1 MSKGDFMEIGILL
14 SFLFFLGLFAGVGLA
29 SMRVKEDTTD
39 DYLVAGRGMHP
50 ALAALSA
57 VSTWNSGYMF
67 IGAVGFTYMMGYNV
81 IWMAIASTAGQII
94 AWAWLYKFIQEEGR
108 ERNVRSLSS
117 LVAEKAG
124 APEAKLAAVLSVLF
138 LSIYAAAQL
147 TSGGKALF
155 VMLGWDEL
163 IGILI
168 GFVLVVA
175 YCYAGGIRASIWT
188 DAVQSCVM
196 IVGSLILCWIALG
209 EVGGFSGLNSEL
221 KSQDP
226 ALTNIMPPD
235 LMFGISMW
243 VFAFFLGGLAV
254 AGQPQVVSRIM
265 TLDSDNDRKQA
276 MIWFFVW
283 QTPFIIMITFI
294 GLASR
299 VLFDSTDFD
308 PELGLPML
316 AMGTMPAIGIG
327 MILASIFAATMSTA
341 DSQVLACT
349 AAITDDIKPE
359 WREDHKTTKKVTL
372 VVAAFA
378 TAISIGGLYI
388 PGGDS
393 VFKLVVLAVYGLGS
407 IFVPLLIIRWAGFK
421 PDSTHSIVMM
431 VSAFSAVMLWSL
443 LPAIMGWKSVAGA
456 DGIFP
461 SVPGMGAAFL
471 SHFLMCKLRGNSNSN
486 WLGRFEISQ
495 AKKNQII
502 GFCVSLLCIVGVG
515 EGAYAIYAP
524 DANDGVSYR
533 GVDDY
538 AVYWNDKTLEIVSGV
553 EYIEDGDFFEFTY
566 TWDDPEELVGFI
578 PINFNVNGLAGETN
592 EETSPQ
598 SPVDQVACAVNSGED
613 AFDILTV
620 EISHREFSESASD
633 DEGFP
638 SGVIVHFTDNGW
650 FFEGIMNQSITP
662 VPNDERD
669 ENYNAQLY
677 VNNTS
682 EAIIYDNLY
691 PNGNHTGDYT
701 AIFRIDAQT
710 GDGACPRTD
719 PGEDVEYSITINGLK
734 DFTVVP
740 KSDLVFE

>member
-1 MSKGDFMEIGILL
+1 MEVIHMSGEIGILI

-29 SMRVKEDTTD
+29 SMRVKKDTTD

-81 IWMAIASTAGQII
+81 LWMAVASMAGQLV
-94 AWAWLYKFIQEEGR
+94 AWAWLYKFIQQEGR

-124 APEAKLAAVLSVLF
+124 APEAKLAAILSVLF

-147 TSGGKALF
+147 TSGGKALL

-226 ALTNIMPPD
+226 ALINIMPPG

-243 VFAFFLGGLAV
+243 AFAFFLGGLAV

-265 TLDSDNDRKQA
+265 TLDSDSDRKQA
-276 MIWFFVW
+276 MVWFFVW

-299 VLFDSTDFD
+299 VLFDSADFD

-316 AMGTMPAIGIG
+316 AMGTMPALGVG

-349 AAITDDIKPE
+349 AAITDDVKPE

-407 IFVPLLIIRWAGFK
+407 VFVPLLIIRWAGFK

-431 VSAFSAVMLWSL
+431 VSAFSAVILWSM
-443 LPAIMGWKSVAGA
+443 LPAIMGWKTVAGA

-471 SHFLMCKLRGNSNSN
+471 AHFLMCAFREGSDSNS
-486 WLGRFEISQ
+486 LGRFKIPEARKSQ
-495 AKKNQII
+495 MI
-502 GFCVSLLCIVGVG
+502 GYGIALLFVAGVA
-515 EGAYAIYAP
+515 EASYAIYAP
-524 DANDGVSYR
+524 EDSPSNADKNEIGVYAINGNITYHEIGSGGEYINDGAMITIEASSDDGTLDGLNIVGFRVISSH
-533 GVDDY
+533 VDD
-538 AVYWNDKTLEIVSGV
+538 E
-553 EYIEDGDFFEFTY
+553 
-566 TWDDPEELVGFI
+566 
-578 PINFNVNGLAGETN
+578 
-592 EETSPQ
+592 
-598 SPVDQVACAVNSGED
+598 
-613 AFDILTV
+613 
-620 EISHREFSESASD
+620 
-633 DEGFP
+633 
-638 SGVIVHFTDNGW
+638 
-650 FFEGIMNQSITP
+650 
-662 VPNDERD
+662 
-669 ENYNAQLY
+669 
-677 VNNTS
+677 
-682 EAIIYDNLY
+682 
-691 PNGNHTGDYT
+691 PNGNPITCAGVSNEDDLVSVSGGIGQNTSSNSGTESPLWTYGLFIPDILNETLTLSIAEIENLLDAGSTG
-701 AIFRIDAQT
+701 F
-710 GDGACPRTD
+710 G
-719 PGEDVEYSITINGLK
+719 EYSFDIEVSTNAGSRPGCNKQDEGEQVDWTIELISLEYEISEV
-734 DFTVVP
+734 T
-740 KSDLVFE
+740 E

>member
-1 MSKGDFMEIGILL
+1 MEVIHMSGEIGILI

-29 SMRVKEDTTD
+29 SMRVKKDTTD

-81 IWMAIASTAGQII
+81 LWMAVASMAGQLV
-94 AWAWLYKFIQEEGR
+94 AWAWLYKFIQQEGR

-124 APEAKLAAVLSVLF
+124 APEAKLAAILSVLF

-147 TSGGKALF
+147 TSGGKALL

-226 ALTNIMPPD
+226 ALINIMPPG

-243 VFAFFLGGLAV
+243 AFAFFLGGLAV

-265 TLDSDNDRKQA
+265 TLDSDSDRKQA
-276 MIWFFVW
+276 MVWFFVW

-299 VLFDSTDFD
+299 VLFDSADFD

-316 AMGTMPAIGIG
+316 AMGTMPALGVG

-349 AAITDDIKPE
+349 AAITDDVKPE

-407 IFVPLLIIRWAGFK
+407 VFVPLLIIRWAGFK

-431 VSAFSAVMLWSL
+431 VSAFSAVILWSM
-443 LPAIMGWKSVAGA
+443 LPAIMGWKTVAGA

-471 SHFLMCKLRGNSNSN
+471 AHFLMCAFREGSDSNS
-486 WLGRFEISQ
+486 LGRFKIPEARKSQ
-495 AKKNQII
+495 MI
-502 GFCVSLLCIVGVG
+502 GYGIALLFVAGVA
-515 EGAYAIYAP
+515 EASYAIYAP
-524 DANDGVSYR
+524 EDSPSNADKNEIGVYAINGNITYHEIGSGGEYINDGAMITIEASSDDGTLDGLNIVGFRVISSH
-533 GVDDY
+533 VDD
-538 AVYWNDKTLEIVSGV
+538 E
-553 EYIEDGDFFEFTY
+553 
-566 TWDDPEELVGFI
+566 
-578 PINFNVNGLAGETN
+578 
-592 EETSPQ
+592 
-598 SPVDQVACAVNSGED
+598 
-613 AFDILTV
+613 
-620 EISHREFSESASD
+620 
-633 DEGFP
+633 
-638 SGVIVHFTDNGW
+638 
-650 FFEGIMNQSITP
+650 
-662 VPNDERD
+662 
-669 ENYNAQLY
+669 
-677 VNNTS
+677 
-682 EAIIYDNLY
+682 
-691 PNGNHTGDYT
+691 PNGNPITCAGVSNEDDLVSVSGGIGQNTSSNSGTESPLWTYGLFIPDILNETLTLSIAEIETLLDAGSTG
-701 AIFRIDAQT
+701 F
-710 GDGACPRTD
+710 G
-719 PGEDVEYSITINGLK
+719 EYSFDIEVSTNAGSRPGCNKQDEGEQVDWTIELISLEYEISEV
-734 DFTVVP
+734 T
-740 KSDLVFE
+740 E

>member
-1 MSKGDFMEIGILL
+1 MEIWILI
-14 SFLFFLGLFAGVGLA
+14 SFLFFLGIFAGVGLA

-81 IWMAIASTAGQII
+81 IWMAIASTLGQLI
-94 AWAWLYKFIQEEGR
+94 AWAWLYKFIQEEGQKR
-108 ERNVRSLSS
+108 SVRSLSS

-124 APEAKLAAVLSVLF
+124 APEAKLAAILSVLF

-209 EVGGFSGLNSEL
+209 EVGGFGGLNAGL
-221 KSQDP
+221 LSQDP
-226 ALTNIMPPD
+226 ALTSMMPPN
-235 LMFGISMW
+235 LMFGFSMW
-243 VFAFFLGGLAV
+243 VLAFFLGGLAV

-276 MIWFFVW
+276 MVWFFVW
-283 QTPFIIMITFI
+283 QTPFIVLITFI

-299 VLFDSTDFD
+299 VLFSSNDFD

-316 AMGTMPAIGIG
+316 AMDTMPAIGVG

-378 TAISIGGLYI
+378 TAISVGGLYI

-407 IFVPLLIIRWAGFK
+407 IFVPLLIIRWMGYK
-421 PDSTHSIVMM
+421 PDSTHSIAMM
-431 VSAFSAVMLWSL
+431 ISAFSAVVVWSL
-443 LPAIMGWKSVAGA
+443 LPAIMDWKSVAGA

-461 SVPGMGAAFL
+461 SVPGMGAAFAT
-471 SHFLMCKLRGNSNSN
+471 HFAFCWFRSDSSDNPF
-486 WLGRFEISQ
+486 GRFAMPSRKVATWGAVILLAVVGGMEGSYQKFAPGAHSLNRDSSGYQLNYSVIQNIQSETVNIADGETYQSTFEVIETSNALISVSFIISYGETNEALGSECDDVITVPDFSDVNGPHDQIDDNPRTTSSCGQGEIEVAWVKTNADGFYQ
-495 AKKNQII
+495 AE
-502 GFCVSLLCIVGVG
+502 VGVG
-515 EGAYAIYAP
+515 EYSKEGTNG
-524 DANDGVSYR
+524 DLTSVREGMLESYR
-533 GVDDY
+533 MEGIYSV
-538 AVYWNDKTLEIVSGV
+538 EITV
-553 EYIEDGDFFEFTY
+553 
-566 TWDDPEELVGFI
+566 
-578 PINFNVNGLAGETN
+578 ETN
-592 EETSPQ
+592 T
-598 SPVDQVACAVNSGED
+598 
-613 AFDILTV
+613 AFPLTNDP
-620 EISHREFSESASD
+620 SE
-633 DEGFP
+633 
-638 SGVIVHFTDNGW
+638 
-650 FFEGIMNQSITP
+650 
-662 VPNDERD
+662 
-669 ENYNAQLY
+669 
-677 VNNTS
+677 
-682 EAIIYDNLY
+682 
-691 PNGNHTGDYT
+691 
-701 AIFRIDAQT
+701 
-710 GDGACPRTD
+710 
-719 PGEDVEYSITINGLK
+719 SITISWVTLEFMPEEVK
-734 DFTVVP
+734 
-740 KSDLVFE
+740 KA